1 MATQAIVDLK
11 ERLHNGEVTFEYKK
25 KDGTIRRARGT
36 LRMDVIPEQYWPV
49 LRPTAP
55 DNVRY
60 WDLDSEGWR
69 SFIPDNFVRI
79 VGMVQEYQRDGTYEV
94 QTIRKAQECQSPY
107 L

>member
-1 MATQAIVDLK
+1 MTTQAIVDLK

-25 KDGTIRRARGT
+25 KDGTIRKARGT
-36 LRMDVIPEQYWPV
+36 LRMDMIPESYWPV

-55 DNVRY
+55 DNIRY

-69 SFIPDNFVRI
+69 SFIPENFVRI
-79 VGMVQEYQRDGTYEV
+79 VGMVQECQRGGTYEV
-94 QTIRKAQECQSPY
+94 RAIRKDQECQSPY